1 MDKTTYTI
9 AEALEE
15 EPRLRE
21 AARAKLAE
29 LAEAIRAGD
38 ADKVIE
44 LLEEGGDQVQWIDAD
59 PGDPASMPL
68 LERVRKA
75 TVEAGRA
82 AFEAAAA
89 GDAKAALE
97 AMAKHRILCAHRR
110 GPHGVRRWNQQA
122 EAWIA
127 EEVEGFD
134 PFGRW
139 YVGRPL
145 LVTENNYELKL
156 YNGDTG
162 IVIRRPDGSLAAAFE
177 RGDEIVELSPTQL
190 EAVETVYAMT
200 IHKSQGSQFEAVS
213 VLLPPE
219 SSRITS
225 RELLYTA
232 ATRTRERLTLIASAD
247 AIRAASEH
255 PVARASG
262 LRWRLD

>member
-1 MDKTTYTI
+1 MDVLTPLDLRDVL
-9 AEALEE
+9 AAHAAA
-15 EPRLRE
+15 PRAVATLVTSSRSSTRGLLFDDLGLLGRVDDVRGVDDRRRAPSGAVERRAFQGISVVARE
-21 AARAKLAE
+21 
-29 LAEAIRAGD
+29 
-38 ADKVIE
+38 
-44 LLEEGGDQVQWIDAD
+44 
-59 PGDPASMPL
+59 M
-68 LERVRKA
+68 LER
-75 TVEAGRA
+75 
-82 AFEAAAA
+82 
-89 GDAKAALE
+89 L
-97 AMAKHRILCAHRR
+97 
-110 GPHGVRRWNQQA
+110 GPPRVA
-122 EAWIA
+122 SITEAWLA
-127 EEVEGFD
+127 EEVEGFE

-162 IVIRRPDGSLAAAFE
+162 IVIQRPDGSLAAAFE